1 MAAGDLILVGGR
13 REAIV
18 AAAASLGEEVADAGF
33 GQIIAEK
40 LDVVLTRSEAHGLTV
55 AQLRERAKPEDGRG
69 IYIAAVTRLE
79 TTVPALPGTELNRGD
94 VLTLVGAKADVER
107 GARHLGYVLTAT
119 QKTDFVYLG
128 LGVLVGMAI
137 GHLGGRIGGVSIA
150 LGTGGGCLLSGLL
163 FGWIRSRHPLV
174 GSLPSAAAQI
184 LKDFGLA
191 TFIAAVGLSAGPDAI
206 KLVREYGLALPVAG
220 ILMVLVPGLLSLWIG
235 RVFLKLEAPMLLGA
249 IAGQQCSTPAISA
262 LVGVTGNSTPVI
274 GYTITYALSNILLP
288 LMGPVVVGLA
298 GKFG

>member
-1 MAAGDLILVGGR
+1 
-13 REAIV
+13 
-18 AAAASLGEEVADAGF
+18 
-33 GQIIAEK
+33 
-40 LDVVLTRSEAHGLTV
+40 
-55 AQLRERAKPEDGRG
+55 
-69 IYIAAVTRLE
+69 
-79 TTVPALPGTELNRGD
+79 LPP
-94 VLTLVGAKADVER
+94 
-107 GARHLGYVLTAT
+107 T

-128 LGVLVGMAI
+128 LGVLVGMLI
-137 GHLGGRIGGVSIA
+137 GRLGGSIGGVTLA
-150 LGTGGGCLLSGLL
+150 LGTGGGCLLSGLA

-184 LKDFGLA
+184 IKDFGLA

-206 KLVREYGLALPVAG
+206 KLVREYGLALPLAG

-235 RVFLKLEAPMLLGA
+235 HALLKLEAPMLLGA

-298 GKFG
+298 GKLG